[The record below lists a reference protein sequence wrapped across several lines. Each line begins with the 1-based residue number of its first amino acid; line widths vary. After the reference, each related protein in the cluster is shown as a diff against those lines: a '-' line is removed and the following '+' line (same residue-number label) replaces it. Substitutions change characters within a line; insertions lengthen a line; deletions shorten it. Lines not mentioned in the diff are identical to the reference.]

1 MIYRYQFELKWD
13 TFFRWAL
20 SLSCP
25 MRNNLEQMTIGKT
38 QTALHF
44 FIILIIFSAIITTR
58 FHQSAGEAR
67 NVRISEKYSWLS

>member
-13 TFFRWAL
+13 TFFRWSL

-25 MRNNLEQMTIGKT
+25 MRNFLEQMTIRKT
-38 QTALHF
+38 HPALHF
-44 FIILIIFSAIITTR
+44 FIILITFLALITTR
-58 FHQSAGEAR
+58 FYQSAGEAR